1 MMFMKGTC
9 AMSSSTPPD
18 PRFDSPTEPDAST
31 APTPENAADPVLPA
45 QPYPSVPPYQPYQ
58 PSYQPGPQYQPPQ
71 PPNRRGGLPPWAV
84 ALLVVVAIALV
95 IGGVGVGLALSRTG
109 SNSPAARNAL
119 AAATIPV
126 APAASDLQQ
135 QVVNVIQTV
144 QPSVVQVQST
154 GAQGGGIGSGEIV
167 RSDGYIVTNDH
178 VVAGFSQ
185 FSVLLSNG
193 KTYPAQ
199 LKGEDPQD
207 DLAVL
212 KISTGAAL
220 QPIAFGDSGK
230 AQVGQFVVALGSPL
244 GLQQSATFGIV
255 SALNRSASEGPNGP
269 ARELTGLIQTS
280 APINPGNS
288 GGALVDLSGQ
298 LIGVPTLGAV
308 DPNSG
313 GTAPGIGF
321 AIPSNRVQFV
331 IDQLIKNGHLVNS
344 GQGFLGVEGQDVT
357 PQLASAYN
365 LSAQSGVLVVGFAN
379 AANGASPAQAAGI
392 QQQDIITAV
401 DGQTV
406 NSSNDLGAALQSK
419 APGTQVKITLM
430 RGSNQ
435 QTVTVTLGERPT
447 NAG

>member
-1 MMFMKGTC
+1 
-9 AMSSSTPPD
+9 MSSSTPPD
-18 PRFDSPTEPDAST
+18 PRFDSPTEPDAS
-31 APTPENAADPVLPA
+31 APPTPENAADPMWSA
-45 QPYPSVPPYQPYQ
+45 QPYSSAPSYQPYQ
-58 PSYQPGPQYQPPQ
+58 PPYQPGPQYQPPQ
-71 PPNRRGGLPPWAV
+71 PPNRRGGLPPWAI

-109 SNSPAARNAL
+109 SNSPTARDAL
-119 AAATIPV
+119 PAATIPV
-126 APAASDLQQ
+126 APAATDLQQ
-135 QVVNVIQTV
+135 QVVSVIQTV

-193 KTYPAQ
+193 KSYAAT
-199 LKGEDPQD
+199 LIGEDAQD

-331 IDQLIKNGHLVNS
+331 MDQLIKNGHLVNS

-365 LSAQSGVLVVGFAN
+365 LNAQSGVLVVGFAN
-379 AANGASPAQAAGI
+379 AASGASPAQAAGI

-406 NSSNDLGAALQSK
+406 NSSNDLAAALQSK